1 MMRAL
6 ATAATGM
13 ISQQLSVDTI
23 ANNLANVNTVG
34 FKRGR
39 VHFQDLFYQR
49 LSGGGSLAVEGRQP
63 PAAVEVG
70 HGVRPVST
78 DRVFTQGDTRQTG
91 RALDM
96 TVEGDGFFSVLLP
109 DGTIGYTRD
118 GSFQVDAEGT
128 LVTASGVAVEPSI
141 VFPADTVDAVVAPD
155 GTVSALVAGNTTPQ
169 ELGTLTLVRFLNPA
183 GMRAMGHNLYQE
195 TEASGTA
202 ISGNPGSEG
211 FGTVV
216 SGFLEMS
223 NVSVVEEMVSLI
235 TAQRAYEI
243 NSKAIQTADEMLA
256 LANSLRR

>member
-63 PAAVEVG
+63 PAPVEVG
-70 HGVRPVST
+70 HGSRPVAT

-96 TVEGDGFFSVLLP
+96 VVEGDGFFSVLMP

-128 LVTASGVAVEPSI
+128 LVTSSGLAVEPSI
-141 VFPADTVDAVVAPD
+141 VFPPDTVDAMVAPD
-155 GTVSALVAGNTTPQ
+155 GTVSALVAGDSAPQ
-169 ELGTLTLVRFLNPA
+169 ELGTLSLVRFLNPA
-183 GMRAMGHNLYQE
+183 GMRAIGHNLYQE
-195 TEASGTA
+195 TDASGAALSGTA
-202 ISGNPGSEG
+202 GSEG

-243 NSKAIQTADEMLA
+243 NSKAIQTADEMLS
-256 LANSLRR
+256 LANTLRR